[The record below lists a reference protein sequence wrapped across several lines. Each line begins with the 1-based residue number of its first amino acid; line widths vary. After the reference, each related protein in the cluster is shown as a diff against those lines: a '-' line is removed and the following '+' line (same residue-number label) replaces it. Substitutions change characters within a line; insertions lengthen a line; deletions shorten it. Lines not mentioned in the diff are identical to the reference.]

1 MYLYVMPAVASAC
14 DRRLCDSVQ
23 GVGCVIHALLVTCK
37 LKMYSNTLI
46 IGPRILPP
54 TVVLLTKSYY
64 HAATRFSVEAQCGK
78 CRSGLLLW

>member
-1 MYLYVMPAVASAC
+1 MYLYVMSAVGSAC

-23 GVGCVIHALLVTCK
+23 VVRCVIHALLVTCK

-54 TVVLLTKSYY
+54 TIETLKRDHITVGFRYFRLLY
-64 HAATRFSVEAQCGK
+64 SVY
-78 CRSGLLLW
+78 